1 MSCPSSPTILAIG
14 PDRPPRRGVLLAGQ
28 RILITGISRFLGGRL
43 AQRLEQD
50 PDVASIIGVDLEE
63 PQVELT
69 RTEFVRADIRNPLI
83 VKVLQATEVD
93 TVVHTS
99 VIATPGA
106 VGGRSAMKEINV
118 IGTMQLFAACQKAES
133 LRKVVM
139 KSTTAV
145 YGSEP
150 TDPAIFSEEMAPRSQ
165 PRTGYAKD
173 AVEVENYARAF
184 GRRRPDVTLT
194 ILRFA
199 NFIGP
204 IIDTPL
210 TRYFSLP
217 IVPTALGFDPRMQFL
232 HEQDA
237 IEILY
242 RAVREDHPGT
252 FNAAGDGIIY
262 LSKAIRMA
270 GKVSLPILAQFMG
283 LVASAVRQTGLVD
296 FSADQIR
303 FLLYGRVGDVDRLKK
318 VFGYTTEF
326 TSEEAFNDFIAKRK
340 LAKIF
345 TNEQAAQWER
355 DLYEF
360 LSRKGYAPVTE
371 GV

>member
-1 MSCPSSPTILAIG
+1 MPAKQRVLVT
-14 PDRPPRRGVLLAGQ
+14 GV
-28 RILITGISRFLGGRL
+28 SRFLGGRL

-50 PDVASIIGVDLEE
+50 PNVQEIVGVDTEE
-63 PQVELT
+63 PAVDLV
-69 RTEFVRADIRNPLI
+69 RTEFVRADVRNPQI

-99 VIATPGA
+99 VIATPGR

-118 IGTMQLFAACQKAES
+118 IGTMQLFAACQKATA
-133 LRKVVM
+133 LRRLVM

-150 TDPAIFSEEMAPRSQ
+150 TDPGVFSEEMAPRSQ

-184 GRRRPDVTLT
+184 GRRRSDVALT

-204 IIDTPL
+204 QIDTPL

-217 IVPTALGFDPRMQFL
+217 VVPTALGFDPRLQFL
-232 HEQDA
+232 HEDDA

-242 RAVREDHPGT
+242 RATVNDLPGT
-252 FNAAGDGIIY
+252 FNAAGNGVLY
-262 LSKAIRMA
+262 LSQAIRLA
-270 GKVSLPILAQFMG
+270 GKAPLPVPLPFINALAT
-283 LVASAVRQTGLVD
+283 AVRRTGLVD
-296 FSADQIR
+296 FSQEQVR
-303 FLLYGRVGDVDRLKK
+303 LLLYGRVGDVARLKD
-318 VFGYTTEF
+318 VFGYQPRFST
-326 TSEEAFNDFIAKRK
+326 AQAYDDFIARRK
-340 LAKIF
+340 LAKLF
-345 TNEQAAQWER
+345 TPEQAAQWER
-355 DLYEF
+355 DLYRILARRPKQEA
-360 LSRKGYAPVTE
+360 GWPTPV
-371 GV
+371 

>member
-1 MSCPSSPTILAIG
+1 MPAKQKVLVT
-14 PDRPPRRGVLLAGQ
+14 GV
-28 RILITGISRFLGGRL
+28 SRFLGGRL
-43 AQRLEQD
+43 AQRLEED
-50 PDVASIIGVDLEE
+50 PDVGEIIGVDLEE
-63 PQVELT
+63 PPFELA
-69 RTEFVRADIRNPLI
+69 RTEFVRADIRSPLI

-99 VIATPGA
+99 VIATPA
-106 VGGRSAMKEINV
+106 RVGGRAQMKEINV
-118 IGTMQLFAACQKAES
+118 IGTMQLFAACQKSES
-133 LRKVVM
+133 IRKVVM

-150 TDPAIFSEEMAPRSQ
+150 TDPAIFTEDMAPRSQ

-173 AVEVENYARAF
+173 AVEVENYARGF

-194 ILRFA
+194 IIRFA

-204 IIDTPL
+204 FIDTPL

-217 IVPTALGFDPRMQFL
+217 AVPVGAGFDPRMQFL
-232 HEQDA
+232 HEDDA

-242 RAVREDHPGT
+242 RATRDEHAGT
-252 FNAAGDGIIY
+252 FNAAGDGILY

-270 GKVSLPILAQFMG
+270 GKVSLPILVPFMS
-283 LVASAVRQTGLVD
+283 LIANAVRRTGLVD
-296 FSADQIR
+296 FSPEQIR
-303 FLLYGRVGDVDRLKK
+303 FLLYGRVGDVARLKEL
-318 VFGYTTEF
+318 FGYTPKFST
-326 TSEEAFNDFIAKRK
+326 EEAFADFVAKRK

-345 TNEQAAQWER
+345 TAEQAAQWER

-360 LSRKGYAPVTE
+360 LSRKKVGAS
-371 GV
+371 